1 VFNNKETE
9 LKLKPNFLLYPS
21 LQRKIQLSVV
31 LLFVSAAPLLALDWA
46 EIEQTETWQKIC
58 GCKVAKPANQMAS
71 REEALGSL
79 QEGKLEELGSENYLE
94 KMYQG
99 VKRDFEYSGTEFK
112 QVADGLEAQGVALK
126 RIEDDQKRLREML
139 LSIDGDVSFPTGKS
153 SLTPKA
159 KELLAKIAA
168 AMAAYPETK
177 AKVGGHTDSV
187 GAFQLNLR
195 LSKARAVAVKDEL
208 QKVGNIAEERFEK
221 VEGYADTQKIVDTL
235 RAEPRN
241 RRTEIIIGTIKI
253 VLK

>member
-1 VFNNKETE
+1 M
-9 LKLKPNFLLYPS
+9 KPTLIIKNHLNQILL
-21 LQRKIQLSVV
+21 
-31 LLFVSAAPLLALDWA
+31 LLGLVFVSTPASALDWA
-46 EIEQTETWQKIC
+46 EIQQSETWQKFC
-58 GCKVAKPANQMAS
+58 GCKVAKPADQMAS

-79 QEGKLEELGSENYLE
+79 QEGKLEELGTADYME
-94 KMYQG
+94 KLYQG

-112 QVADGLEAQGVALK
+112 QVADGLEAQGVSLK
-126 RIEDDQKRLREML
+126 RIEDPDKKLRELL

-159 KELLAKIAA
+159 KELLAKISA

-195 LSKARAVAVKDEL
+195 LSKARAVSVKDEMV
-208 QKVGNIAEERFEK
+208 KVGQIAEPRFTE
-221 VEGYADTQKIVDTL
+221 VEGYADQRKIVDTI

-241 RRTEIIIGTIKI
+241 RRTEITIGTVKI

>member
-1 VFNNKETE
+1 MNYNLTKFT
-9 LKLKPNFLLYPS
+9 LFAAALLGIFS
-21 LQRKIQLSVV
+21 Q
-31 LLFVSAAPLLALDWA
+31 APLLALDWA

-58 GCKVAKPANQMAS
+58 GCKVAKSAKQMAT

-79 QEGKLEELGSENYLE
+79 QEGKLEELGTEDYME
-94 KMYQG
+94 KMYKG
-99 VKRDFEYSGTEFK
+99 VKRDFEYSGTEFQ
-112 QVADGLEAQGVALK
+112 QVSDGLEAQGVSLK
-126 RIEDDQKRLREML
+126 RIEDENKRLREIL

-153 SLTPKA
+153 ALTPKA
-159 KELLAKIAA
+159 KDLLAKIAA

-195 LSKARAVAVKDEL
+195 LSKARAVSVKDEMV
-208 QKVGNIAEERFEK
+208 KVGNIAEARFTE
-221 VEGYADTQKIVDTL
+221 VEGYADQRKIVDTI

-241 RRTEIIIGTIKI
+241 RRTEITIGTVKI